1 MAPQWWPAFKRQ
13 LQDYVAAGCPA
24 ADSTVFDSERVFE
37 DARPQLN
44 QGQLSL
50 LKKELAKRIIDACRA
65 ERLLETFAEKALG
78 ESITS
83 KALRQ
88 WKEKAVVAAFYK
100 CSATE
105 QASVF
110 PARDALATRLLTD
123 HARQIL
129 VAKGA
134 VFEEASSAAIAPS
147 MCTPQKEKLE
157 PTSPPPP
164 SSGEKAAS
172 GSGRKR
178 EVLKN
183 LECILVGHCHDE
195 GDVHKV
201 MHQLENRLQQH
212 FPDIWFH
219 HRDFAAD
226 VSDSKVLQRLGQL
239 RDTVMER
246 GQQQISVQELDKAV
260 SQNGQI
266 NTDLLQS
273 HGYRIGARAK
283 RRLQTDDCVEGKR
296 GRPRI
301 YDRPEMLDLAR
312 KVLGKHS
319 KPGSKIVAV
328 EATESGHRRYRGKT
342 AAETAA
348 VPAVSLLAM
357 PSTIYDSEPQLREKM
372 AAPTCRKMLRECF
385 GEYRVGSRKT
395 DMCTHCNTFHCQLVP
410 DFKQFMQKARRD
422 LEVVLPVYFRAWD
435 AAGRAAED
443 AQNGDWAKVAS
454 ALLKYIHTH
463 HSRFQNERETLS
475 RADRL
480 TLFSEVEAPIEL
492 ELKGRLSLLT
502 AFQWHMVSARRQG
515 EYFRSL
521 IDKLA
526 QEHYLMAY
534 DFRQKLR
541 LPLAPTET
549 GPMWHCQQ
557 KVSLACWGGVF
568 VKHSTKSTV
577 AQPQVDLTFLLFL
590 SEVVEQPAEASNLML
605 QEALNAT
612 GAPFSGTLQLWSDTG
627 PHFRSAGNLFFY
639 ARKLCQA
646 RKQPIQI
653 RWLAEQHGKSIL
665 DEMFAWTGTHRDG
678 WLGKHAARFPIYNID
693 DMAQALKTGAA
704 AQMQKD
710 PSGPKWIVKK
720 VRYPERRASVR
731 QFLHAPSLKITGT
744 YALDAEP
751 HHGQAP
757 VPPALVNRIFAD
769 SDDRCRVLDWKL
781 ETLTEDAPETWRKT
795 FFDGPKPWEEEVD
808 WRADHHLKRV
818 YEAQR
823 NRPPPRQILPTKTL

>member
-1 MAPQWWPAFKRQ
+1 MLVEFITPIVKVWKEGKKSDDRQHETSFFTLQEYQAWKERTDGGRGWKSKYYKGLGTSTAKEAKEYFREIENHEIKFRWNSDQDGEAIDLAFNKKRADDRKAGSGPLLKVAIEGTEEK
-13 LQDYVAAGCPA
+13 LQ
-24 ADSTVFDSERVFE
+24 
-37 DARPQLN
+37 QKL
-44 QGQLSL
+44 QLSRQCL
-50 LKKELAKRIIDACRA
+50 CLPCQARFMTLSHSCAKR
-65 ERLLETFAEKALG
+65 
-78 ESITS
+78 
-83 KALRQ
+83 
-88 WKEKAVVAAFYK
+88 W
-100 CSATE
+100 
-105 QASVF
+105 
-110 PARDALATRLLTD
+110 
-123 HARQIL
+123 
-129 VAKGA
+129 
-134 VFEEASSAAIAPS
+134 
-147 MCTPQKEKLE
+147 
-157 PTSPPPP
+157 
-164 SSGEKAAS
+164 
-172 GSGRKR
+172 
-178 EVLKN
+178 
-183 LECILVGHCHDE
+183 
-195 GDVHKV
+195 
-201 MHQLENRLQQH
+201 
-212 FPDIWFH
+212 
-219 HRDFAAD
+219 
-226 VSDSKVLQRLGQL
+226 
-239 RDTVMER
+239 
-246 GQQQISVQELDKAV
+246 
-260 SQNGQI
+260 
-266 NTDLLQS
+266 
-273 HGYRIGARAK
+273 
-283 RRLQTDDCVEGKR
+283 
-296 GRPRI
+296 
-301 YDRPEMLDLAR
+301 
-312 KVLGKHS
+312 
-319 KPGSKIVAV
+319 
-328 EATESGHRRYRGKT
+328 
-342 AAETAA
+342 
-348 VPAVSLLAM
+348 
-357 PSTIYDSEPQLREKM
+357 
-372 AAPTCRKMLRECF
+372 
-385 GEYRVGSRKT
+385 
-395 DMCTHCNTFHCQLVP
+395 
-410 DFKQFMQKARRD
+410 RD